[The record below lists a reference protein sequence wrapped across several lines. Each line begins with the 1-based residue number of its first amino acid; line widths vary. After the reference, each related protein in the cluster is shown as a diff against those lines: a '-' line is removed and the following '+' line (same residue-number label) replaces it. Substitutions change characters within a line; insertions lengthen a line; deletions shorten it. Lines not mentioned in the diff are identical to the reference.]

1 MYYNLFYAV
10 VCRDIGY
17 TDICNNTRTPHK
29 YFFLP
34 QKPASVSD

>member
-17 TDICNNTRTPHK
+17 ADICNNTRTPHK
-29 YFFLP
+29 YFF
-34 QKPASVSD
+34 ATETCFRE